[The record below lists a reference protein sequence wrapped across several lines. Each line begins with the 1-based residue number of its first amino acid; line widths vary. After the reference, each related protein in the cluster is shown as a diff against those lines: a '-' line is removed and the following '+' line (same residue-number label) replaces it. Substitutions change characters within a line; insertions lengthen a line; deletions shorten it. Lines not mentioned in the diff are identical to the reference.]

1 MQFVTVLSY
10 IIVALFG
17 LMIGSFLNVCILRI
31 PKGESIVT
39 APSHCMRCGQ
49 RIKWYELIPVFSWLI
64 LKGRCSGCKSPI
76 SAQYPLVEA
85 VTGVLYTSIYYRF
98 GISVETLLYMS
109 MTSALLALSVIDFR
123 TFEIPMGFNIFLAVV
138 GLARVATDP
147 GNWLLYLIGFF
158 AVSVFL
164 LIVFLITGGR
174 GIGGGDIKLMAVCG
188 LILGWKLILVAFI
201 LGCVLGSILH
211 LIRMSVKKEGAV
223 LAFGPYLSLGVLI
236 AALWGAGILN
246 AYLSLFNL

>member
-1 MQFVTVLSY
+1 MQYITVLSY

-17 LMIGSFLNVCILRI
+17 MMIGSFLNVCILRI

-39 APSHCMRCGQ
+39 APSHCMACGKK
-49 RIKWYELIPVFSWLI
+49 IKWYELIPVFSWLL

-85 VTGVLYTSIYYRF
+85 VTGVLYASIYYRF
-98 GISVETLLYMS
+98 GISVESLLYMS

-123 TFEIPMGFNIFLAVV
+123 TYEIPQGFNIFLLIV
-138 GLARVATDP
+138 GGLRVATDLD
-147 GNWLLYLIGFF
+147 NWLLYLIGFF

-164 LIVFLITGGR
+164 LLIFLITGGR

-188 LILGWKLILVAFI
+188 LILGWKLIIVAFI
-201 LGCVLGSILH
+201 VGCVLGSILH
-211 LIRMSVKKEGAV
+211 LIRMAVKKEGAV
-223 LAFGPYLSLGVLI
+223 LAFGPYLSLGIFI
-236 AALWGAGILN
+236 AAMWGEQILN
-246 AYLSLFNL
+246 AYLGLF